1 MGSVWCSIAQYLR
14 AGGAGTAGGF
24 IAQGAHLSRTF
35 ASGMCAVEEVPMGGL
50 TEAQFYSAV
59 GQ

>member
-14 AGGAGTAGGF
+14 AGGAGTARGF
-24 IAQGAHLSRTF
+24 IAQGAHLMVNICI
-35 ASGMCAVEEVPMGGL
+35 GMCAVEEVPMGGP